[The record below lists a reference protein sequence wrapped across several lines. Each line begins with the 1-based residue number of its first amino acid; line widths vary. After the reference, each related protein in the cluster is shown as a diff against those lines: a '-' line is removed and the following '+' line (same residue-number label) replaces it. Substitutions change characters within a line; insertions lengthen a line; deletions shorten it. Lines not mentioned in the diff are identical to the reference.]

1 MAGASVF
8 AFSSGRETYVDHVVE
23 KAVLG
28 NSNNSGSMVGAC
40 VDSRQSVLSR
50 SEAARNVGTED
61 TVAGGFVQTLEEREL
76 GGVED
81 VWRFKVVHRLDDN
94 TTGSDVHQGQF
105 RIGLEGQR
113 GCPTGNA
120 RSRFSDR

>member
-1 MAGASVF
+1 
-8 AFSSGRETYVDHVVE
+8 
-23 KAVLG
+23 VLG

-61 TVAGGFVQTLEEREL
+61 TVARGFVQTLEEREL

-94 TTGSDVHQGQF
+94 MGMRDQDFLIVELLRCRKVVLLSVCEEAGVHVLN
-105 RIGLEGQR
+105 RNRDSEALV
-113 GCPTGNA
+113 
-120 RSRFSDR
+120 RFNGGKVLWVGEL

>member
-1 MAGASVF
+1 
-8 AFSSGRETYVDHVVE
+8 
-23 KAVLG
+23 VLG

-61 TVAGGFVQTLEEREL
+61 TVAGGFVQTFEEREL
-76 GGVED
+76 GRVED

-94 TTGSDVHQGQF
+94 MGMCDQDFLIVELLRCRKVVLLSVCEEAGVHVLN
-105 RIGLEGQR
+105 RNRDSEALV
-113 GCPTGNA
+113 
-120 RSRFSDR
+120 RFNGGKVLWVGEL